1 MNEASLVS
9 GVLFFV
15 CFIGLILV
23 IGVKE
28 SSLPKEHSTISSAPF
43 WLNLIIVAM
52 SYLPYRVWKLINVI
66 LLLLLT
72 ILFFYLFL
80 TTLGIN

>member
-1 MNEASLVS
+1 MNEASIVS

-15 CFIGLILV
+15 VFIALLLV
-23 IGVKE
+23 IGAKE
-28 SSLPKEHSTISSAPF
+28 SSLPKEPFTISSAPF
-43 WLNLIIVAM
+43 WLNLIIVAI

-66 LLLLLT
+66 VLLLLT
-72 ILFFYLFL
+72 ILFGYLFL